1 MSKVEKSSEQGA
13 RPSAKGEVEIGG
25 EVCQEL
31 AADIF
36 DDARRKMV
44 DGRDTSRH
52 LARLPLEALAM
63 RDGDGLGLVH
73 WAARQNLPKA
83 LKRLCEQGQ
92 VEAVDA
98 EGLRASHWAARL
110 DAIESLRTLESFGAS
125 WGARDKTGKTPLM
138 RASMMGN
145 QKAFDWLSDKSDHS
159 AMDDLGQSAAAM
171 AYASAYVDRSF
182 KDDTGAVKMSHIVG
196 RFESS
201 VLSGELR
208 VMVNLDEAAAGRKA
222 GAGKRL

>member
-1 MSKVEKSSEQGA
+1 MSKVEKSRARGA
-13 RPSAKGEVEIGG
+13 KPETKQEAEAA
-25 EVCQEL
+25 QEL
-31 AADIF
+31 AADVF
-36 DDARRKMV
+36 DLARREMI

-52 LARLPLEALAM
+52 LASLSSDVLAM

-83 LKRLCEQGQ
+83 LKCLCKQGQ
-92 VEAVDA
+92 LEAMDD

-110 DAIESLRTLESFGAS
+110 DAIEALQALESL
-125 WGARDKTGKTPLM
+125 GARWSERDNTGKTPLM

-159 AMDDLGQSAAAM
+159 ALDDLGQSAAAM
-171 AYASAYVDRSF
+171 TYASAYVDRSF
-182 KDDTGAVKMSHIVG
+182 QDDTGEVKMSQIVG

-201 VLSGELR
+201 VLRGELR
-208 VMVNLDEAAAGRKA
+208 VIVKLDEAAGRREA
-222 GAGKRL
+222 GAAKRL